1 MDDADLDMAFKGSVF
16 AAAGTC
22 GQRCTTLRRMLV
34 HDKVF
39 DTLAAKMVSAYK
51 TIKIGDPL
59 DPETL
64 VGPLHSQVQVKA
76 YVEAIVEAQRQGGK
90 VLVGGNVLD

>member
-1 MDDADLDMAFKGSVF
+1 MPDADLDMAFKGSVF

-34 HDKVF
+34 QDSVF
-39 DTLAAKMVSAYK
+39 DIMAQRMVAAYK

-59 DPETL
+59 DPNTL
-64 VGPLHSQVQVKA
+64 VGPLHSKAQVKTFA
-76 YVEAIVEAQRQGGK
+76 EGIEEAKR
-90 VLVGGNVLD
+90 

>member
-1 MDDADLDMAFKGSVF
+1 MPDADLDMAFKGSVF

-34 HDKVF
+34 HDSVF
-39 DTLAAKMVSAYK
+39 DIMAQRMVAAYK

-59 DPETL
+59 DPNTL
-64 VGPLHSQVQVKA
+64 VGPLHSKAQVKTFA
-76 YVEAIVEAQRQGGK
+76 EGIEEAKR
-90 VLVGGNVLD
+90 